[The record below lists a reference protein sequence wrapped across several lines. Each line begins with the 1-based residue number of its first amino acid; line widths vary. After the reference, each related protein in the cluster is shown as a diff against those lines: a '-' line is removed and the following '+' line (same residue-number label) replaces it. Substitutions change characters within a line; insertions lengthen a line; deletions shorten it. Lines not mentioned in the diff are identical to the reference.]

1 MPDNKSQNQN
11 QGKKNQR
18 VEREQQGNQRE
29 QQGGQR
35 GNVGGDKE
43 QGGGMGRQPQKG
55 NRDIER
61 DDVSQVGND
70 NDLDRDLDEDQ
81 EEITQ
86 RNPRVGEQGQR
97 QGGMDR
103 DRERE

>member
-1 MPDNKSQNQN
+1 MPDNKNQNQN

-18 VEREQQGNQRE
+18 VEREQQGNVGK
-29 QQGGQR
+29 QG
-35 GNVGGDKE
+35 NIGGDKE
-43 QGGGMGRQPQKG
+43 QSGGMGRQPQKG

-97 QGGMDR
+97 QGGMER